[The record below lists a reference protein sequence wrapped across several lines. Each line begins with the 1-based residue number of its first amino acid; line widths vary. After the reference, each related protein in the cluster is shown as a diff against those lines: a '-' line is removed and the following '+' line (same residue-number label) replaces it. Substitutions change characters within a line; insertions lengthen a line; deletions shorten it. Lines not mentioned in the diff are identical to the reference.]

1 MLKTKL
7 LATGIFLDNEYF
19 KKYLTLVTCPL
30 NSDLPDVIFEQH
42 HILPVSYF
50 KHAQLEVDNS
60 LQNLVCLDIKNH
72 VLAHYYL
79 TLCSAVDW
87 FYYGNATCVSLLTN
101 RAFADISESWIE
113 DNLTELNNIKQ
124 HRLYLNSSLQKG
136 LQAAEKNPNCKY
148 SKEICDQIKCL
159 LLEGQVDDEIIKI
172 LNVPAYLISRI
183 RTGNHW
189 SCKEDNFTFLK
200 ADTLKLQETKK
211 LIAWKATN
219 PVCINCGKP
228 LTIYLKS
235 TLGDGCFCSKHCSL
249 SKSAKDKYE
258 REPELK
264 LKIVANRDYSGEN
277 NPNYGK
283 VASVETRLKISDGVK
298 RSTSAQNTTRFAGKT
313 HSAESKQKTS
323 ETLKK
328 TWARKKNTKEN

>member
-1 MLKTKL
+1 M
-7 LATGIFLDNEYF
+7 DNEYF
-19 KKYLTLVTCPL
+19 KKYLTLITCPL

-79 TLCSAVDW
+79 TLCSAADW

-101 RAFADISESWIE
+101 RAFTDISENWIE
-113 DNLTELNNIKQ
+113 ANLIELNKIKQ

-148 SKEICDQIKCL
+148 SKEVCDQIKCL
-159 LLEGQVDDEIIKI
+159 LLEGQVDNEIIKT
-172 LNVPAYLISRI
+172 LGVPAYLVSRI

-189 SCKEDNFTFLK
+189 SCNEDHFTFLK
-200 ADTLKLQETKK
+200 TDTLKLLEAKK
-211 LIAWKATN
+211 LAAWKATN

-228 LTIYLKS
+228 LAVYLKS
-235 TLGDGCFCSKHCSL
+235 KLGNGCFCSKHCSL
-249 SKSAKDKYE
+249 SKAAKDKFE

-283 VASVETRLKISDGVK
+283 VASIETRLKISNGVK
-298 RSTSAQNTTRFAGKT
+298 KSPGVQNATRFAGKT
-313 HSAESKQKTS
+313 HSAKSKQKTS

-328 TWARKKNTKEN
+328 TWARKKNSKEN